1 MKTIVQLEGG
11 KRPELKNLDAIL
23 FRILD
28 GKIAEAYLLPM
39 KDRKSALKLGI
50 SEIDKSCLRNGCQ
63 SQSQNGGFLQKGTR
77 RQRQK
82 QRRSITRRH
91 RRRGRGQP

>member
-39 KDRKSALKLGI
+39 KDRQTALELGI

-77 RQRQK
+77 RQKQK
-82 QRRSITRRH
+82 RSSTRRH
-91 RRRGRGQP
+91 RRRGQEQP